1 MTLHLGTVPV
11 SPLALASLLLFAA
24 ALVPTLRPQWPLWIR
39 LPSRVL
45 AFVALTLLAERIVGS
60 PLQPH
65 FTVGPYGQLLWERLF
80 EAGWWLIAA
89 RMAVGLGRLF
99 VVLENRPRETRIV
112 SDLMAGAIYVAALLA
127 IVNFSFEVPIGG
139 VLATSGVIAIVLGL
153 ALQSTLSDVFSG
165 IAVGLERPYKPGD
178 LLWVEGNIEGHV
190 VQLNWRSTQI
200 ATEHDNIAIVPNSI
214 MAKSRMINRS
224 APTSAR
230 GETITVRLD
239 PAALPDK
246 CIAALD
252 AAIKASLLP
261 SASPAPHVS
270 FNGLAGDGS
279 VFDIAFFVPSTERL
293 GATRAELFANI
304 HRHLRHAGI
313 GLAVPGS
320 VAVQQVAVPT
330 VQSILEQSDLFG
342 VLDPAARN
350 LLADHFRPLWLEQD
364 QPLIRQH
371 GVPEALFLIA
381 SGAVEITTDKG
392 AGPMLLYR
400 LSPGQT
406 LGAIGLITETAYEV
420 TATTLTPVKVFRL
433 DKADIA
439 AAIKIDPAVAS
450 GLELLAHR
458 GQAALLRFATPK
470 EEAQLAKPEFF
481 ALRLRSFLARLE
493 GK

>member
-1 MTLHLGTVPV
+1 MIPLLANIHI

-24 ALVPTLRPQWPLWIR
+24 ALVPTLRPHWPLWIR
-39 LPSRVL
+39 LLSRVL

-60 PLQPH
+60 PLAPH
-65 FTVGPYGQLLWERLF
+65 FTAGPYGQAFWERLF

-99 VVLENRPRETRIV
+99 VVLENRPRETQIV
-112 SDLMAGAIYVAALLA
+112 SDLMAGAIYVATVLA
-127 IVNFSFEVPIGG
+127 IVNFSFEVPIRG

-224 APTSAR
+224 APTTAR
-230 GETITVRLD
+230 GETITIRLD
-239 PAALPDK
+239 PAAPAEK
-246 CIAALD
+246 CLATLEAAV
-252 AAIKASLLP
+252 KASLLP
-261 SASPAPHVS
+261 SASPPPHVS

-279 VFDIAFFVPSTERL
+279 IFDISFAVPSTERL
-293 GATRAELFANI
+293 GAARAELFSNI
-304 HRHLRHAGI
+304 HTHLRHAGI
-313 GLAVPGS
+313 GLGVPG
-320 VAVQQVAVPT
+320 VAVFQQITVPT
-330 VQSILEQSDLFG
+330 VHTILEQSDLFG

-364 QPLIRQH
+364 QILIRQH
-371 GVPEALFLIA
+371 GIPEALFLIA
-381 SGAVEITTDKG
+381 SGAVEITIDKG
-392 AGPMLLYR
+392 AGPVLLHR

-420 TATTLTPVKVFRL
+420 TATAMTPVKVFRL
-433 DKADIA
+433 EKADIS
-439 AAIKIDPAVAS
+439 AAIKIDPAVAA
-450 GLELLAHR
+450 GLEMLAHR
-458 GQAALLRFATPK
+458 GQAALRRFATPK
-470 EEAQLAKPEFF
+470 EEAQLARPDYFV
-481 ALRLRSFLARLE
+481 LRLQSFLKRLE
-493 GK
+493 R